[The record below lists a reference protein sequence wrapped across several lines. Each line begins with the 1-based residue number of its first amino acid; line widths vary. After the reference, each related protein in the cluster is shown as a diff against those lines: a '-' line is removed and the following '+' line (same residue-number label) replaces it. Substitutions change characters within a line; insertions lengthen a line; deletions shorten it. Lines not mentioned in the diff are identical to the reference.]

1 MHEYFFIG
9 LTSVA
14 LTLLFD
20 TPFQNI
26 KKIIFNNVPVR
37 SKPLDMQKGDQSIT
51 VQTKKRAEN
60 KVFREKCL

>member
-26 KKIIFNNVPVR
+26 KKIIFNNGPVR
-37 SKPLDMQKGDQSIT
+37 SKPLDIQKSDHSLT
-51 VQTKKRAEN
+51 VQTKRGAEN
-60 KVFREKCL
+60 HFFREKCL